1 MGVLKSFLK
10 QICLPH
16 LSEMVFFEELPW
28 IKMIPSIVKNNP
40 FRVLGCFANCTAK
53 ERISN
58 KSRLSAFAR
67 VNKTCDFPGD
77 MKEILGDVTRTP
89 SSIAEAEQALNL
101 PED

>member
-1 MGVLKSFLK
+1 
-10 QICLPH
+10 
-16 LSEMVFFEELPW
+16 
-28 IKMIPSIVKNNP
+28 MIPSIVKNNP

-67 VNKTCDFPGD
+67 VNKTCDFPSD

-101 PED
+101 PEDQIKEALQKPPCQAGWNKNVLFGFS